1 MLAYRGLQR
10 EIAEGGL
17 AKRFAKGDC
26 EWGWGGG
33 KEMLA
38 YGGLQREIAKG
49 WIGKEMFGSKVLQK
63 ERGGG
68 NKWRL
73 ANWSLQNKVG
83 KGSLP
88 KWGCQREICKGGVYA
103 YLQSLPFED
112 VNSTSSAQSCVLYRG
127 PLTL

>member
-1 MLAYRGLQR
+1 MGV
-10 EIAEGGL
+10 
-17 AKRFAKGDC
+17 
-26 EWGWGGG
+26 GGG

-38 YGGLQREIAKG
+38 YGGLQREI
-49 WIGKEMFGSKVLQK
+49 GKEMFGSKVLQK
-63 ERGGG
+63 GGGGGG

-103 YLQSLPFED
+103 YLQFYHLKM
-112 VNSTSSAQSCVLYRG
+112 
-127 PLTL
+127 